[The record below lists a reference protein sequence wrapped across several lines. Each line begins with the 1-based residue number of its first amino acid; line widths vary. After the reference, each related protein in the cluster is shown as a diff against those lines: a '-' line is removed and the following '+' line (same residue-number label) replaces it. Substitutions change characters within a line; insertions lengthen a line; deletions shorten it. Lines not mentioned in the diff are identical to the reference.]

1 MAGFLEL
8 LRDHLTAQR
17 GYAPIEAG
25 RLVAHYQSIVSQ
37 GVLSAD
43 LDDVDRA
50 VRLTAD
56 AIEAAEVE
64 TKKLPLH

>member
-8 LRDHLTAQR
+8 LREHLTAKR
-17 GYAPIEAG
+17 GHAPIEAG
-25 RLVAHYQSIVSQ
+25 RLVAHYRGIVAQ
-37 GVLSAD
+37 GMFEAGAG
-43 LDDVDRA
+43 DVARA
-50 VRLTAD
+50 VRLTAN